1 MPAVNSMLGL
11 FGLATRRQLESA
23 VDRKDRW
30 HDLVRNVFVPY
41 YLKFQETALASM
53 PELPNR
59 YSSDWD
65 RHIQAELDDF
75 LTLDLESV
83 GELLEAAGF
92 GTEKWERLQE
102 TGFPALGRLFDQ
114 LADNDQAGVSPSIGA
129 DAIDAA
135 VSEDV
140 LDLLSRHPD
149 LAREVVSRIDFD
161 TGRLQLTDDDVVANR
176 TYQQVLADLETA
188 QSELRRF
195 RRGGRRALDRIHQ
208 LEAENL
214 LNNDNGQPA
223 AEWKRP
229 PRDTTID
236 DEREEAGLRK
246 DLRARDSTIAALRG
260 KVEDLD
266 QQLNARSDPDKD
278 LEDRT
283 GWLERELESRD
294 DQVVRL
300 QTRIEALQDE
310 LDTED
315 STPDESDEL
324 RGLRAD
330 LKSREHDLE
339 KNRTGDEQVRAES
352 VGTDVEVDADA
363 LQGLRNDL
371 KARDHTIE
379 SLREQVAKLQFD
391 ASRATERAS
400 RQTEAAP
407 TQTPVVPT
415 GDSSPD
421 RQGEIDVM
429 QRDLRAREAT
439 IATLRERLETF
450 ERELGQ
456 SREQLLKEVR
466 KLAALAAGD
475 LKLKPSEELDALD
488 SNELLDYAREVAEDL
503 DVRRQTLEEGLQGVD
518 SLKGSYDHTKRIF
531 EQQQRK
537 MESQLEQM
545 RSEVEMYRE
554 RKTADEETPAGLK
567 DTILR
572 QRDQLELLATRVR
585 QLVSTNK
592 ELNESNKKMFENLE
606 AAVKKIIPLHRRIE
620 EQENLQ
626 DALQKL
632 IRQKYDRTFT
642 MRQMDR

>member
-30 HDLVRNVFVPY
+30 HGLVRNVFVPY

-59 YSSDWD
+59 YTSDWD
-65 RHIQAELDDF
+65 SQIQAELEDF

-102 TGFPALGRLFDQ
+102 TGFPALGRLLDQ
-114 LADNDQAGVSPSIGA
+114 VAASDQEDVSSGIGA

-140 LDLLSRHPD
+140 LALLSRHPD

-161 TGRLQLTDDDVVANR
+161 TGTLQLTDDDVVANR

-188 QSELRRF
+188 RTELRRF

-208 LEAENL
+208 LEVEHLQGNG
-214 LNNDNGQPA
+214 NGQPA
-223 AEWKRP
+223 AELKRP
-229 PRDTTID
+229 ARDTTID
-236 DEREEAGLRK
+236 DDREKAVLRK
-246 DLRARDSTIAALRG
+246 DLRARDSMIAALRG

-266 QQLNARSDPDKD
+266 QQLNERSDPEED

-283 GWLERELESRD
+283 GWLQRELESRD

-310 LDTED
+310 LDTEG
-315 STPDESDEL
+315 STPDESDEV
-324 RGLRAD
+324 RGLRD
-330 LKSREHDLE
+330 DLE
-339 KNRTGDEQVRAES
+339 KTQTGAQQVSAGAG
-352 VGTDVEVDADA
+352 GTDLELDADA
-363 LQGLRNDL
+363 LQALRNDL

-379 SLREQVAKLQFD
+379 SLREEVAKLEFD
-391 ASRATERAS
+391 ASRATARAS
-400 RQTEAAP
+400 RQPEAEP
-407 TQTPVVPT
+407 TQTPVVPK
-415 GDSSPD
+415 GDSGPG
-421 RQGEIDVM
+421 RQEEIDAI

-439 IATLRERLETF
+439 ILSLRERLETF

-456 SREQLLKEVR
+456 SREQLLEEVK

-475 LKLKPSEELDALD
+475 VELKPSEELDAFD
-488 SNELLDYAREVAEDL
+488 SNQLMDYAREVAEDL
-503 DVRRQTLEEGLQGVD
+503 DVRRQTLEEGLQGVE
-518 SLKGSYDHTKRIF
+518 SVKGSYDHTKKIF

-537 MESQLEQM
+537 MESQLEQL
-545 RSEVEMYRE
+545 RSEVDLYRE
-554 RKTADEETPAGLK
+554 RKVADEDTPAGLK
-567 DTILR
+567 DTIVT
-572 QRDQLELLATRVR
+572 QRSQLELLATRVR

-592 ELNESNKKMFENLE
+592 ELNESNKKMYENLE
-606 AAVKKIIPLHRRIE
+606 AAVKKVIPLHRRIE
-620 EQENLQ
+620 EQVNLQ

-642 MRQMDR
+642 MRQLDR